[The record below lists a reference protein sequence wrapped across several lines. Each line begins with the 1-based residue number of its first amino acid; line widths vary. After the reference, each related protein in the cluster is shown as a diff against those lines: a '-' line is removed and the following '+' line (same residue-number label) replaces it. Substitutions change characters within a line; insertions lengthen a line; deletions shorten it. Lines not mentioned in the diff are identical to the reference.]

1 MAFYLGLFAIMIIF
15 MLLGRVTMSSVWA
28 WLGVF
33 MLAVVAGLRYET
45 GNDFLPYKTI
55 YAGDY
60 SAGQVEPGFLFLRNV
75 FNLVH
80 APFWLFLLA
89 WATVTLVLFYCFAKE
104 YFRPAIIPIAYY
116 MSRFFFI
123 RDMGNISA

>member
-45 GNDFLPYKTI
+45 GNDFCHTRQSMRVIIQLVKSNLDFYFCAMSLTWFMHRF
-55 YAGDY
+55 
-60 SAGQVEPGFLFLRNV
+60 GFSF
-75 FNLVH
+75 
-80 APFWLFLLA
+80 
-89 WATVTLVLFYCFAKE
+89 
-104 YFRPAIIPIAYY
+104 
-116 MSRFFFI
+116 
-123 RDMGNISA
+123 

>member
-28 WLGVF
+28 WLGVI
-33 MLAVVAGLRYET
+33 MLAAVAGLRYET

-60 SAGQVEPGFLFLRNV
+60 SAGQVEPGFYSCAMFLI
-75 FNLVH
+75 
-80 APFWLFLLA
+80 WL
-89 WATVTLVLFYCFAKE
+89 T
-104 YFRPAIIPIAYY
+104 R
-116 MSRFFFI
+116 RFGFSF
-123 RDMGNISA
+123 